1 MEKVDDVGLAL
12 LKVLEANNMQ
22 ADYGALFDWV
32 KCIAHSVVVQYPG
45 QVGPQ
50 GPMGQQGAPGINGK
64 DAYDKYRWNPGEE
77 VMVEF
82 SWKGIVFIAP
92 IPRQWA
98 FEIPQGELNFGDV
111 AMIQMLYGSSL
122 VERIATFWRRE
133 YDSREDMSLFITE
146 EDLCR
151 LKDIHQSSS
160 YPDHFPDSWAKRFR
174 QSVMENPPG
183 T

>member
-1 MEKVDDVGLAL
+1 MERSVDIPGSLQ
-12 LKVLEANNMQ
+12 KVLKAHGIDVDC
-22 ADYGALFDWV
+22 ADIFNYIKGVA
-32 KCIAHSVVVQYPG
+32 
-45 QVGPQ
+45 QVTTAPPMMGPA
-50 GPMGQQGAPGINGK
+50 GPMGQTGAPGRDGK

-82 SWKGIVFIAP
+82 SWKGIAFRAP

-111 AMIQMLYGSSL
+111 AMIQMLYGSGL

-160 YPDHFPDSWAKRFR
+160 FPDHFPDSWAKRYR
-174 QSVMENPPG
+174 QLGMESPPG

>member
-1 MEKVDDVGLAL
+1 MEKVDDIGLAL

-32 KCIAHSVVVQYPG
+32 RGIAHSVVVQYPG
-45 QVGPQ
+45 QVGPMGPQ
-50 GPMGQQGAPGINGK
+50 GTPGRDGN
-64 DAYDKYRWNPGEE
+64 DAYDKYRWNFAEE
-77 VMVEF
+77 SMVKF
-82 SWKGIVFIAP
+82 SWKGIAFKAP
-92 IPRQWA
+92 VPRAWA
-98 FEIPQGELNFGDV
+98 AEIPQGELNYGDV
-111 AMIQMLYGSSL
+111 ALIQMLYGSSL

-160 YPDHFPDSWAKRFR
+160 FPDHFPDSWAKRFR
-174 QSVMENPPG
+174 QSVMENQTG